1 MLVRHVVIALALL
14 GATSV
19 VSAQETQAP
28 AEGAAPAEMRATAAY
43 PARQDAR
50 QWLGLNLIGA
60 KVVSQSGE
68 TIGRV
73 SNLILDE
80 NGTVASAVIAVGG
93 LFGIGAKNVAVT
105 YQSLNIVRNDKGD
118 AIDHIAVA
126 ASKENLLQSAG
137 FKSLHQQL
145 AEAEGKR

>member
-1 MLVRHVVIALALL
+1 MKAGLPMLVRHVVIALALL

-80 NGTVASAVIAVGG
+80 NGTVASVVIAVGG
-93 LFGIGAKNVAVT
+93 LFGIGAKNVAST
-105 YQSLNIVRNDKGD
+105 TSRLRRARRISCSRP
-118 AIDHIAVA
+118 
-126 ASKENLLQSAG
+126 ASRACTSSSPRRRASVE
-137 FKSLHQQL
+137 
-145 AEAEGKR
+145 R

>member
-1 MLVRHVVIALALL
+1 MFARYSLVAIALSCACP
-14 GATSV
+14 
-19 VSAQETQAP
+19 AQAQDSQP
-28 AEGAAPAEMRATAAY
+28 AGDMRATAAY
-43 PARQDAR
+43 PARQDTR

-105 YQSLNIVRNDKGD
+105 YQSLAIARNKSGD
-118 AIDHIAVA
+118 AIDHVRIA
-126 ASKENLLQSAG
+126 
-137 FKSLHQQL
+137 
-145 AEAEGKR
+145 

>member
-14 GATSV
+14 GATNA
-19 VSAQETQAP
+19 VSGQETQ
-28 AEGAAPAEMRATAAY
+28 APAEMRATAAY

-80 NGTVASAVIAVGG
+80 NGVVASAVIAVGG

-105 YQSLNIVRNDKGD
+105 YQSLNIVRNQNGD
-118 AIDHIAVA
+118 AIDHVTLA
-126 ASKENLLQSAG
+126 ARKEELLRSAG
-137 FKSLHQQL
+137 FKSLHQQM
-145 AEAEGKR
+145 AEAESKR